1 MYHNIVYYSVKSLN
15 VTQRISVVSKESTSI
30 VLLKF
35 ILVKLRAER
44 VSSKTKHVQLS
55 LQSLPQQPPMT

>member
-1 MYHNIVYYSVKSLN
+1 MNHNIVYYSVKSLN
-15 VTQRISVVSKESTSI
+15 VTQRKSVVSKESTSI

-35 ILVKLRAER
+35 IFVKLRAER

-55 LQSLPQQPPMT
+55 L